1 MTIQV
6 DIGGQ
11 DALEELVALIEGGE
25 ELVLLTRDGQ
35 LVAVA
40 RPPEAVSEPV
50 GELPS
55 ETGREQGERIL
66 GLFAHLGPMEDPDI
80 FFHADPQLVELAES
94 HDEDEFYRPLK
105 PET

>member
-6 DIGGQ
+6 DISGQ
-11 DALEELVALIEGGE
+11 GALEELVALIEGGE

-40 RPPEAVSEPV
+40 RPPEAAPEPAV
-50 GELPS
+50 DMPA
-55 ETGREQGERIL
+55 ETGREQGERVL

-80 FFHADPQLVELAES
+80 FFHPDSEFLELAES
-94 HDEDEFYRPLK
+94 RDEDEFYRPLT

>member
-6 DIGGQ
+6 DISGQ

-35 LVAVA
+35 PVAVA
-40 RPPEAVSEPV
+40 RRPE
-50 GELPS
+50 PS
-55 ETGREQGERIL
+55 LETETETETAPRDRVL
-66 GLFAHLGPMEDPDI
+66 GAFAHLGPMDDPDI
-80 FFHADPQLVELAES
+80 FFRPDPEFLELAES
-94 HDEDEFYRPLK
+94 RDEDEYYRPLT